1 MNAFHIE
8 LWIIIFEGLK
18 VPQEAIKYEFIYF
31 DMFVCGFL
39 SKSERIYCL
48 QSKVLGNKTSSNKV
62 QIEIC

>member
-1 MNAFHIE
+1 M
-8 LWIIIFEGLK
+8 
-18 VPQEAIKYEFIYF
+18 PQEAIKYEFIYF

-62 QIEIC
+62 QIEICSFKSI